1 MKAERS
7 KMTGNCD
14 FLQSQPQ
21 LPRLIKNGS
30 FNLRRMRCFTYVCR
44 CGHHSNVALIESLVL
59 QFDHTI
65 ETRRRD
71 GSVAAIGLVGTIS
84 ARTKESQKSTFS
96 DSFTYSRG
104 PSTAISNIARASFA
118 NCLNPEPGNHSGTY
132 LTLCVSLVGGTGE
145 SDTERTYWEC
155 VNEKCTGNLDPLRVL
170 YRVFCRLQESVF
182 MRLDV
187 QTVRY
192 IHDQRAGHA

>member
-1 MKAERS
+1 
-7 KMTGNCD
+7 MTDNCVY
-14 FLQSQPQ
+14 LQFQPQ
-21 LPRLIKNGS
+21 LPRFIRKGS
-30 FNLRRMRCFTYVCR
+30 FNLQRMRCFTYVCR
-44 CGHHSNVALIESLVL
+44 CGHHSNVALVKSLIL

-71 GSVAAIGLVGTIS
+71 GSVAAIGLVGIIS
-84 ARTKESQKSTFS
+84 ARTEESQKSTFS

-104 PSTAISNIARASFA
+104 PSTATSNIVRASFA

-132 LTLCVSLVGGTGE
+132 LTLCISLVGEVSE
-145 SDTERTYWEC
+145 SETERTHWEC

-170 YRVFCRLQESVF
+170 YRVFCCLQELVF
-182 MRLDV
+182 VRLDV

-192 IHDQRAGHA
+192 IHDQCAGHT